1 VADLGEDVLF
11 AGVAALSERIR
22 ARALSP
28 VELVEACLAR
38 VDALAPRL
46 GCFVTVT
53 AERARAEARQA
64 NAEIA
69 VGRWRGPLHGIPYGL
84 KDVVDT
90 RGVRT
95 TLGARPYADRVP
107 ERDATLAARLA
118 DAGAVLVGKLST
130 IELAGG
136 LGYRSA
142 GAALNGPCRTPWD
155 LERWAG
161 GSSSGPASAVAA
173 GLVPFAVGSETWGS
187 LTCPAAFCGVTALRP
202 TYGVLPR
209 HGAMALAY
217 TFDKLGPVARS
228 AEDCAAVL
236 AVLAG
241 ADPKDPASIPPPPG
255 VDRVRAILPRGLRV
269 GVLPFPP
276 PARGLAPLPG
286 AAEALRAAQELLAS
300 AGALV
305 EPAALPALPYEEV
318 AAVLVE
324 AEAANA
330 FEDLVAS
337 GRTRELSDPSHRA
350 RTPADYAPRATSAD
364 YVRAS
369 RLRAEVQR
377 ALARFFERHDLLLA
391 ANLPFAPP
399 RVDEPL
405 GPLFA
410 LPDPLGAAGALA
422 GLPAVALPMGFSG
435 TLPFSLQL
443 VAPPLE
449 EARLLAAA
457 MTFQA
462 RTSHHLQRPP
472 GPGPGAVAAAPRRG
486 GWSARAP

>member
-1 VADLGEDVLF
+1 VADVGDDLLF

-22 ARALSP
+22 ARTLSP
-28 VELVEACLAR
+28 VDLAEACLAR

-53 AERARAEARQA
+53 ADRARAQAREAE
-64 NAEIA
+64 AEIA
-69 VGRWRGPLHGIPYGL
+69 AGRWRGPLHGIPCGL
-84 KDVVDT
+84 KDVIDT
-90 RGVRT
+90 RGIRT
-95 TLGARPYADRVP
+95 TFGARPYADRVP
-107 ERDATLAARLA
+107 ERDATAAARLA
-118 DAGAVLVGKLST
+118 DAGAVLVGKLAT

-142 GAALNGPCRTPWD
+142 ASALNGPCRTPWD
-155 LERWAG
+155 PARWAG
-161 GSSSGPASAVAA
+161 GSSSGPAAAVAA
-173 GLVPFAVGSETWGS
+173 GLVPFAIGTETWGS

-202 TYGVLPR
+202 TYGVLSR
-209 HGAMALAY
+209 HGAMVLSY
-217 TFDKLGPVARS
+217 TLDKLGPVARS

-241 ADPKDPASIPPPPG
+241 ADPRDPTSIPPPPG
-255 VDRVRAILPRGLRV
+255 VDRVRAALPRGLRV
-269 GVLPFPP
+269 GVLPFPA
-276 PARGLAPLPG
+276 AREPAPLPG
-286 AAEALRAAQELLAS
+286 APEAFLAAQELFAS

-305 EPAALPALPYEEV
+305 EPAALPPLPYEEV
-318 AAVLVE
+318 ATLFIE

-330 FEDLVAS
+330 FEELVTS
-337 GRTRELSDPSHRA
+337 GRTRELSDPSHRT
-350 RTPADYAPRATSAD
+350 RTPADYAPHATSAD

-377 ALARFFERHDLLLA
+377 AMARLFERHDLLLA
-391 ANLPFAPP
+391 ANLPYAPP
-399 RVDEPL
+399 RVEEPL
-405 GPLFA
+405 GPLFSV
-410 LPDPLGAAGALA
+410 PDPLGAAGNLA

-435 TLPFSLQL
+435 TLPISLQL

-449 EARLLAAA
+449 EARLLSAA

-472 GPGPGAVAAAPRRG
+472 ASGAAAIAAAPRRG
-486 GWSARAP
+486 GSTRAP